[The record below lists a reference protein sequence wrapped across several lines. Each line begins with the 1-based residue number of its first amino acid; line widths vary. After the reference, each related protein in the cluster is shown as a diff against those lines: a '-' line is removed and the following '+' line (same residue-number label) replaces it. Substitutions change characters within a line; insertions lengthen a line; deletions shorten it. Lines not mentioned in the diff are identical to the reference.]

1 MSTHTPLPPWIKR
14 RLHMDRQYLQT
25 DRILQEHGIQTIC
38 TNAKCPN
45 KGECFSRGTATVL
58 ILGNICTRNCPF
70 CAVGHGK
77 PLPPDE
83 EEPQKILQV
92 AQLLGLEYLVIT
104 SVDRDDLADGGA
116 SHFARVVDT
125 CRAQK
130 SSMRFELLTG
140 DFRDS
145 QQLSLE
151 TLLPSLPFVYS
162 HNVETV
168 PSLYQ
173 TARPGGDYQRSLN
186 LLRLASRLFCDTPIK
201 SSIMLGLGESREE
214 VIRVLGDLLEAGC
227 ERVAIGQYLRPDKNS
242 LEVKEYIHPDTFLW
256 WEQKAKELGFNW
268 VSSSVFT
275 RSSYH
280 AES

>member
-1 MSTHTPLPPWIKR
+1 MATHTPLPPWIKR
-14 RLHMDRQYLQT
+14 RFQMDRQYLQT

-38 TNAKCPN
+38 TNARCPN

-70 CAVGHGK
+70 CAVGHGR

-83 EEPQKILQV
+83 DEPDKILQV

-104 SVDRDDLADGGA
+104 SVDRDDLPDGGA
-116 SHFARVVDT
+116 SHFARVVDS
-125 CRAQK
+125 CRASR

-145 QQLSLE
+145 QELSLE

-173 TARPGGDYQRSLN
+173 TARPGGDYKRSLR
-186 LLRLASRLFCDTPIK
+186 LLALASKLFPDTPIK
-201 SSIMLGLGESREE
+201 SSIMLGLGERQEE
-214 VIRVLGDLLEAGC
+214 VLQVLDDLLEAGC
-227 ERVAIGQYLRPDKNS
+227 ERVAIGQYLRPDKNA
-242 LEVKEYIHPDTFLW
+242 LEVKEFIHPDTFLW
-256 WEQKAKELGFNW
+256 WGQKAKEMGFSW